1 MMDKIPPTMVLQNN
15 VDGEDTIF
23 TTMSVPLMKI
33 PLRKWIEIIRRG
45 AYQAESGEVRWEYEL
60 VSDLCPDLEPN
71 SDSNDDGSSDK
82 VIKDQGNPEDQQQ
95 EEVLSVTCR
104 NPRRFGQCDQR

>member
-1 MMDKIPPTMVLQNN
+1 MMEKIPPTMVLQNN

-23 TTMSVPLMKI
+23 TTMSVPLVKMT
-33 PLRKWIEIIRRG
+33 LGTWIEIIRRG

-71 SDSNDDGSSDK
+71 SDSSYDGSSDK
-82 VIKDQGNPEDQQQ
+82 GSKDQENPED
-95 EEVLSVTCR
+95 L
-104 NPRRFGQCDQR
+104 